1 MTTDHQPSKP
11 AYQYIVALALKEDVG
26 LGDITTE
33 ATYHGDEMAE
43 AEFIAKEDGII
54 AGLEL
59 AAYIFQQ
66 LDDQISLDSSLKDG
80 NHVQRGQLVATAYGP
95 TNRLLTAERTVLNFM
110 QRMSGVAS
118 VAHQYV
124 EAIQGTGTKIL
135 DTRKT
140 IPGHR
145 YLDKWAVR
153 LGGGNNHRM
162 RLDDL
167 FLIKENHIAMAG
179 GIKQAIQRCQ
189 AYKHSHSLDVK
200 IEIEVPDLDTLDQ
213 VLKVGGV
220 DIVMLDNMSLLD
232 MSTAVQQVKGSITTE
247 ASGNVTLERVRS
259 IAETGV
265 DFISVGAITHS
276 AKALDISMLLNE

>member
-1 MTTDHQPSKP
+1 MSDHQPSKP

-33 ATYHGDEMAE
+33 ATYRGDEMAE

-80 NHVQRGQLVATAYGP
+80 DHAQRGQLVATAYGP

-189 AYKHSHSLDVK
+189 AYKNSHSLDVK